1 MFEKYENNSVNV
13 LFHESQSQRRRSLDL
28 ISNEMVNGT
37 CFTVKF
43 SILQFLEPGNDRI
56 VLEDKDADEVSN
68 VDDDDHDEILDAI
81 FDGDMNSSLGYV
93 SPIYK
98 KGNKEGK
105 RGIKTPQ
112 KQALRNLFKE
122 SLNSGVAPRKSEVLK
137 AQKTLRW
144 PPSVK
149 WTQIKSFIC
158 NNMKKR
164 KRIGG
169 RTGKKKNLKRFKRSV
184 QKSEDVYDN
193 ESDDNDKESND
204 EDT

>member
-1 MFEKYENNSVNV
+1 
-13 LFHESQSQRRRSLDL
+13 
-28 ISNEMVNGT
+28 MVNGT

-43 SILQFLEPGNDRI
+43 LILQFLKPGNDRI
-56 VLEDKDADEVSN
+56 VLEDQDADEVSN
-68 VDDDDHDEILDAI
+68 VDDDDDEILD
-81 FDGDMNSSLGYV
+81 GDRNSSSGYV

-98 KGNKEGK
+98 KGKKEGK

-122 SLNSGVAPRKSEVLK
+122 SLDSGVAPRKSEVLK

-144 PPSVK
+144 PPSVN

-164 KRIGG
+164 KRSGG
-169 RTGKKKNLKRFKRSV
+169 RTGKKKKLKRFKRLV
-184 QKSEDVYDN
+184 QKSEDVNDN

-204 EDT
+204 EDK